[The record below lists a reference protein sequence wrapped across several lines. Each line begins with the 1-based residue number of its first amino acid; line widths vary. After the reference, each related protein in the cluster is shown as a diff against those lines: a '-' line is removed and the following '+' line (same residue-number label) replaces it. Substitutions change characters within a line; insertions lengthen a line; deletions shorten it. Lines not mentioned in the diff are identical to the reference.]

1 MKTNFFL
8 RIVFANLLIFPVKNN
23 RMKKICLLPL
33 LLTIIIFDTTTA
45 QEKEIYPDSLKG
57 IILKIEPLSFLFDH
71 LSGGIEVPV
80 GKNFLDINI
89 GASGLGVANYYNQT
103 GGFVMKAGMKLPIVM
118 RSPFSILYLMPEIA
132 YSTYK
137 KTYYD
142 PATYADKRK
151 TINASAIMLCLG
163 YRHISPVSKFY
174 YDGGVDLGIGW
185 ANQGEA
191 YNNYNFNLPSSRDNY
206 YNNMK
211 SSISGAALSCHF
223 AVGFL
228 LKRKPVR

>member
-1 MKTNFFL
+1 ME
-8 RIVFANLLIFPVKNN
+8 
-23 RMKKICLLPL
+23 KICLLPL
-33 LLTIIIFDTTTA
+33 FLTIMIINNTIA
-45 QEKEIYPDSLKG
+45 QEKGIYPDTLKG

-103 GGFVMKAGMKLPIVM
+103 GGFVMKAGLKLPIVM
-118 RSPFSILYLMPEIA
+118 RSPFSILYLMPEVA

-142 PATYADKRK
+142 PATYTDKRK
-151 TINASAIMLCLG
+151 TINANAIMLCLG
-163 YRHISPVSKFY
+163 YRHISPGSKFY

-185 ANQGEA
+185 ANYGEA
-191 YNNYNFNLPSSRDNY
+191 YNNYNFNLFSSRDN

-228 LKRKPVR
+228 LKKKPAK